1 MRSLGANVS
10 FNLRDPSVLTNIMV
24 SSFINSAN
32 SAKVELDNKKYVGNI
47 SEEIRSGE
55 FISFKLNSPLKEIDP
70 TIVNTS
76 SKQNNYNEK
85 KLINRFGIFVKS
97 EPRNKQ
103 IHYIELKFYLMNM
116 KDESKKLITQSEGLN
131 FIVNQYIPFMFKT
144 IDGLQYVLDFEKWDI
159 LGEGILELKNNFQS
173 YMDINKLLQSK
184 NPIHKHVQGFYR
196 KFNINDIK
204 QLKKVTTID
213 EIKDEM
219 KNLYVYNI
227 NGNKGN

>member
-1 MRSLGANVS
+1 
-10 FNLRDPSVLTNIMV
+10 
-24 SSFINSAN
+24 
-32 SAKVELDNKKYVGNI
+32 
-47 SEEIRSGE
+47 
-55 FISFKLNSPLKEIDP
+55 
-70 TIVNTS
+70 
-76 SKQNNYNEK
+76 
-85 KLINRFGIFVKS
+85 
-97 EPRNKQ
+97 
-103 IHYIELKFYLMNM
+103 MNM
-116 KDESKKLITQSEGLN
+116 KDEDKKLITQSEGLN

-184 NPIHKHVQGFYR
+184 NPIHKHVQWFYR

>member
-1 MRSLGANVS
+1 MH
-10 FNLRDPSVLTNIMV
+10 D
-24 SSFINSAN
+24 
-32 SAKVELDNKKYVGNI
+32 K
-47 SEEIRSGE
+47 
-55 FISFKLNSPLKEIDP
+55 LKELDP

-131 FIVNQYIPFMFKT
+131 FIVNQYIPFLFKT
-144 IDGLQYVLDFEKWDI
+144 IDGLQYVMDFEKWDI